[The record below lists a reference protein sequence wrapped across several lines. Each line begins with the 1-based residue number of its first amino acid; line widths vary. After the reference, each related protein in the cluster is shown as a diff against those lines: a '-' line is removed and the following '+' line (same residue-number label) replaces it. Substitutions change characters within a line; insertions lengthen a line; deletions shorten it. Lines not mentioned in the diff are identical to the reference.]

1 VKRLIVALALSACT
15 ESEQVAAPTPP
26 VPQAPAEA
34 GGSLS
39 DGASKIVAALRVRPD
54 IDSICGGGDTFR
66 GAMRQAVI
74 KLVMSGELD
83 NPRQDAESAATYL
96 HAHCGQPESAPAIAA
111 RPGASSSSP

>member
-15 ESEQVAAPTPP
+15 ESEQMAPPAPP
-26 VPQAPAEA
+26 LPQAAAE
-34 GGSLS
+34 GSLS

-54 IDSICGGGDTFR
+54 IDSICGGGDAFR

-74 KLVMSGELD
+74 KLVMSGQLD

-96 HAHCGQPESAPAIAA
+96 HAHCGQPESAPVIAA
-111 RPGASSSSP
+111 RPSASSSSP